1 MPWSSFFSDQI
12 SDRNP
17 IPIPHVKG
25 CGSKDTVSC
34 TRSLRVSARS
44 RKDSQVQGL
53 SKGSPCSPATCASGN
68 HAGRGQLL
76 CLTMT
81 EAWIQALQCLPQPWL
96 SRNKSD
102 RGLTKASDLVA
113 LSSQLVCFRQPRN
126 PPFSSPAHNCIF
138 LSPRPPFDS
147 APGPMDEAKDL

>member
-17 IPIPHVKG
+17 IPISQVKS
-25 CGSKDTVSC
+25 CGSKNTVSC
-34 TRSLRVSARS
+34 TRSLRVSACS

-53 SKGSPCSPATCASGN
+53 SEGSSCSPATCASGN
-68 HAGRGQLL
+68 HAGRGQLF
-76 CLTMT
+76 CLTVT
-81 EAWIQALQCLPQPWL
+81 EGWIQALQCLPQPWL

-113 LSSQLVCFRQPRN
+113 LSSQLVCFQQPWN

-138 LSPRPPFDS
+138 LLPRPPFDS
-147 APGPMDEAKDL
+147 APGP